1 MSEDAPT
8 TDQAGSAGP
17 DAGARPTGAARAYAP
32 PADSGGLPGEHP
44 EAIVGAAFLGGLVI
58 AKVLKRLGG

>member
-1 MSEDAPT
+1 MSEDAQRTDAAGT
-8 TDQAGSAGP
+8 TGP
-17 DAGARPTGAARAYAP
+17 DAGAHPTGAARAYAP
-32 PADSGGLPGEHP
+32 PTQSGALPDEHP